1 MLINFEEITEDL
13 NDYEIKKIL
22 PLIANG
28 LLNYKGKQN
37 AISGSLICKRFNE
50 RNSNIKY
57 KLNPVKLRKI
67 ISCIRLRGDVMHLCS
82 NSKGYYIAKDINEL
96 DDCIESLEQRISQQ
110 MRVVK
115 SLVWQ
120 RNQQQAS

>member
-1 MLINFEEITEDL
+1 MLVNFEDITEDL
-13 NDYEIKKIL
+13 TEYELTKIL

-28 LLNYKGKQN
+28 LLNYKGKEN

-67 ISCIRLRGDVMHLCS
+67 ISCIRLRGDAMYLCS
-82 NSKGYYIAKDINEL
+82 NSRGYYIAKNLEEL
-96 DDCIESLEQRISQQ
+96 DDCIESLEQRISDLEN
-110 MRVVK
+110 K
-115 SLVWQ
+115 
-120 RNQQQAS
+120 